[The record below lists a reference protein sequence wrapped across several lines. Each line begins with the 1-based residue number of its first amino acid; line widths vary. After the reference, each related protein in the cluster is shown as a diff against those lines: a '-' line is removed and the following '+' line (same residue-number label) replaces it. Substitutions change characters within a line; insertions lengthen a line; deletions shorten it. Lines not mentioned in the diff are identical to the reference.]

1 MITNIIT
8 ENLEKKEVMNK
19 ATIDTKLVQSK
30 KFSVNA
36 ADFVLCSI
44 NILQTGKNDEYDRRL
59 SGIQCSPRLTLA
71 PELQKAIV
79 WGKTLSSITKYFKFW
94 R

>member
-19 ATIDTKLVQSK
+19 ATIDIKLVQSK

-44 NILQTGKNDEYDRRL
+44 NILQTGKNDEYDR
-59 SGIQCSPRLTLA
+59 GIQCSPRLTLA

-79 WGKTLSSITKYFKFW
+79 
-94 R
+94 